1 MGLQEAQR
9 SFKFAGGVETKADPK
24 AVPAT
29 KLLALE
35 NGVFTKAISIQKRNG
50 VEALAQS
57 IDGGTTITGGRRL
70 GARDRELLQF
80 TLDRC
85 YSRHSGAD
93 EWSDMGVAISAVG
106 TDRSAVQTS
115 SQQTLP
121 DHATNDGTTVYAWED
136 SRGGVWWTVV
146 DAVTGAQ
153 RRAPTQ
159 ADANGQRPRCLAV
172 GSVLHIYYA
181 VPTQRRI
188 MVIVVNP
195 SNPSVAVTPAILAD
209 DLNQTNP
216 VYDACAT
223 PRTGTPAL
231 MVWSEHGTTNY
242 RVGYI
247 DASGV
252 LGGPLTGHPTTA
264 TVLGEL
270 KSTTP
275 IACHYLAQGVDVGRV
290 FVAFV
295 YDDPAVTTLGR
306 VYVDTHDL
314 TAPVPVDVYNTPT
327 NVQRIALTAD
337 DVPNVY
343 TVFEEAAAEPSQR
356 YSVCVT
362 MDISGTPAAP
372 RTLRS
377 VGLASRGFFVANSPC
392 AVFVHDTTYFNVYLT
407 LRLSDFAP
415 ASRTLPGEAAGA
427 PTRSHLSSVHVV
439 DNVATL
445 VLPAKTR
452 LASAN
457 NDKFGETATRKI
469 VLDFDN
475 DDSKQNVQIGMG
487 LYMAGACPL
496 HYDGRAWTEQG
507 FHVGPELMDYT
518 ALGAGSLTPSTT
530 YSYVVWYEWTDALG
544 EIHRGP
550 TSVPLVVPL
559 GAGDDE
565 VELQVPTLRV
575 TQKTNVRICVARS
588 LPGDASRLFRVTS
601 LDPTTSGAAANGY
614 LANDTTVDFIVWVD
628 RMSDTD
634 LQEQE
639 PLYTNGGILSN
650 DPVPLGSIVCGGK
663 NRLFFVD
670 SSNGNIVRFS
680 QRIASGYGLE
690 ITPELKLDVD
700 PYGGDITALA
710 VMDKKVYAFKRAAI
724 FRFGGDGPLE
734 NGSTATSGFTDTDR
748 VSADIGCVDPS
759 SIVDTTIGLMFR
771 SDKGIYLLARDESLT
786 YIGAAVERYNAQTVR
801 RASVLADR
809 NQVVF
814 LTDSGKSLL
823 FDYLFAQWSTF
834 TNYEGLDSIVVDGRY
849 HYLKTDDRV
858 MRETPGEYSDAG
870 VRITLRFE
878 TAWLHLHEH
887 LQGFQ
892 RFWNLILLGTRSS
905 PHQLGISYQL
915 DYKDSWSEPYWL
927 DATGDSSPTGW
938 LTGDNCA
945 TIGEDPIDGT
955 GYGDGPFGDG
965 PYGGEADDIYQWR
978 FGIHENGQAVRFRF
992 EDYEKAGI
1000 SGASFELTEMTIV
1013 GGIIASSIRP
1023 FSGARGA

>member
-1 MGLQEAQR
+1 MGLQEAER
-9 SFKFAGGVETKADPK
+9 AFKFAGGIETKADPK

-35 NGVFTKAISIQKRNG
+35 NGVFTKAISIKKRNG
-50 VEALAQS
+50 YEALSQN
-57 IDGGTTITGGRRL
+57 IDGATEITGGRRL

-85 YSRHSGAD
+85 YSRHSGTAD

-106 TDRSAVQTS
+106 NDRPAVQTS
-115 SQQTLP
+115 SQQTNP
-121 DHATNDGTTVYAWED
+121 DHATSNGTTVYAWED

-153 RRAPTQ
+153 RRAPAQ
-159 ADANGQRPRCLAV
+159 ADANGQRPRCVAV
-172 GSVLHIYYA
+172 GDVLHIYYA

-188 MVIVVNP
+188 MAIVVNP
-195 SNPSVAVTPAILAD
+195 DNPSVAVTPVITVD
-209 DLNQTNP
+209 DINQTNP

-223 PRTGTPAL
+223 LRTGTPAL
-231 MVWSEHGTTNY
+231 MVWAEHGTTNY
-242 RVGYI
+242 RLGYV
-247 DASGV
+247 DASGA
-252 LGGPLTGHPTTA
+252 LGSPVTGHPA
-264 TVLGEL
+264 TVTVAAKLGAT
-270 KSTTP
+270 SP
-275 IACHYLAQGVDVGRV
+275 IACAMVPDATGDAL
-290 FVAFV
+290 VAAIH
-295 YDDPAVTTLGR
+295 DDPAVTDAGR
-306 VYVDTHDL
+306 LWIFDPAFTGSATHDL
-314 TAPVPVDVYNTPT
+314 YAAPAAVT
-327 NVQRIALTAD
+327 RIALSVSYAG
-337 DVPNVY
+337 VAFAA
-343 TVFEEAAAEPSQR
+343 FEETAAEPSQR
-356 YSVCVT
+356 FTVVNSFT
-362 MDISGTPAAP
+362 PGTGVGTE

-377 VGLASRGFFVANSPC
+377 VGLASRAFQASSDEAF

-407 LRLSDFAP
+407 FRLSDFAP

-439 DNVATL
+439 DNVASVT
-445 VLPAKTR
+445 LPAKVR
-452 LASAN
+452 LESAA

-469 VLDFDN
+469 TLDFDN

-487 LYMAGACPL
+487 LYMAGACLL

-507 FHVGPELMDYT
+507 FHVGPELMDFT
-518 ALGAGSLTPSTT
+518 LLGSGSLTPSST
-530 YSYVVWYEWTDALG
+530 YEYVVWYEWTDALG

-550 TSVPLVVPL
+550 TSVPLEVVT

-601 LDPTTSGAAANGY
+601 LDPTTSGATANGY
-614 LANDTTVDFIVWVD
+614 LANDTTVDFLVWVD
-628 RMSDTD
+628 RMSDDD
-634 LQEQE
+634 LQKQE
-639 PLYTNGGILSN
+639 PLYTNGGILPN
-650 DPVPLGSIVCGGK
+650 DPVPLGAIVCGGK
-663 NRLFFVD
+663 NRLFFAD

-680 QRIASGYGLE
+680 QRIATGYGLE
-690 ITPELKLDVD
+690 VAPELKLDVD

-710 VMDKKVYAFKRAAI
+710 VMDQKVYVFKRAAI
-724 FRFGGDGPLE
+724 FRFAGDGPLE
-734 NGSTATSGFTDTDR
+734 NGSTATTGFTGTDR

-759 SIVDTTIGLMFR
+759 SIVDTTLGLVFR
-771 SDKGIYLLARDESLT
+771 SAKGIYLLGRDESLT
-786 YIGAAVERYNAQTVR
+786 YIGAAVEAYNGQTVR
-801 RASVLADR
+801 RATVLPDR
-809 NQVVF
+809 SQILF

-834 TNYEGLDSIVVDGRY
+834 TNHEGLDSIVVDGSY
-849 HYLKTDDRV
+849 HYLKSDDRV
-858 MRETPGEYSDAG
+858 LRETPDEHSDAG

-878 TAWLHLHEH
+878 TAWLHLLEH

-892 RFWNLILLGTRSS
+892 RFWNLLLLGTRSS

-927 DATGDSSPTGW
+927 DATGDTSSVGW

-992 EDYEKAGI
+992 EDYEKAGL

-1013 GGIIASSIRP
+1013 GGVIAGSTRP

>member
-1 MGLQEAQR
+1 MGLQEAER
-9 SFKFAGGVETKADPK
+9 AFKFAGGIETKSDSK

-29 KLLALE
+29 KLLTLE

-50 VEALAQS
+50 YEALAQD
-57 IDGGTTITGGRRL
+57 IDGGTVITGGRRL
-70 GARDRELLQF
+70 GARDNELLQF

-85 YSRHSGAD
+85 YSRHSGVD

-106 TDRSAVQTS
+106 NDRPAVQTS
-115 SQQTLP
+115 SQQTCP
-121 DHATNDGTTVYAWED
+121 DHATYGGITVYAWED

-146 DAVTGAQ
+146 DAVSGAQ

-159 ADANGQRPRCLAV
+159 ADALGERPRCVAV
-172 GSVLHIYYA
+172 GDGLHIYYT

-188 MVIVVNP
+188 MAIVVNP
-195 SNPSVAVTPAILAD
+195 TNPSVAVTPVITVD
-209 DLNQTNP
+209 DLSSANP
-216 VYDACAT
+216 AFDACAT
-223 PRTGTPAL
+223 LRTGTPAL
-231 MVWSEHGTTNY
+231 MAWIEHGSTNY
-242 RVGYI
+242 RLGYV
-247 DASGV
+247 DASGA
-252 LGGPLTGHPTTA
+252 LGSPITGHPA
-264 TVLGEL
+264 TVTVAAQLGA
-270 KSTTP
+270 SSP
-275 IACHYLAQGVDVGRV
+275 IACAMVSDAAGDAY
-290 FVAFV
+290 VAAI
-295 YDDPAVTTLGR
+295 YDDPTVTDAGR
-306 VYVDTHDL
+306 LWVFDPAFSGSTTHDL
-314 TAPVPVDVYNTPT
+314 YVAPATVT
-327 NVQRIALTAD
+327 RIALS
-337 DVPNVY
+337 VS
-343 TVFEEAAAEPSQR
+343 TVGVAYAAFEETAAEPSQR
-356 YSVCVT
+356 FTVVNSY
-362 MDISGTPAAP
+362 DGNIGTE

-377 VGLASRGFFVANSPC
+377 VGLASRAFQASNDEAF

-407 LRLSDFAP
+407 FRLSDFAP

-439 DNVATL
+439 DNVAS
-445 VLPAKTR
+445 VALPSKVR

-469 VLDFDN
+469 TLDFDN
-475 DDSKQNVQIGMG
+475 DDSKQNVQIGLG

-507 FHVGPELMDYT
+507 FHVGPELMDRT
-518 ALGAGSLTPSTT
+518 LLGGGALTPSGV
-530 YSYVVWYEWTDALG
+530 YEYVIWYEWTDALG

-550 TSVPLVVPL
+550 TSVPLSVTL
-559 GAGDDE
+559 GGGDDE
-565 VELQVPTLRV
+565 VEIILPTLRV

-588 LPGDASRLFRVTS
+588 LPGDASRLWRVTS
-601 LDPTTSGAAANGY
+601 LDPTTSGATANGY
-614 LANDTTVDFIVWVD
+614 IANDTTIDSVTWSD
-628 RMSDTD
+628 RMSDDD

-650 DPVPLGSIVCGGK
+650 DPVPLGAIVCGGK

-680 QRIASGYGLE
+680 QRIATGYGLE
-690 ITPELKLDVD
+690 VAPELKLDVD
-700 PYGGDITALA
+700 PFGGDITALA
-710 VMDKKVYAFKRAAI
+710 VMDKKVYAFKRTAI

-734 NGSTATSGFTDTDR
+734 NGSTATSGFSDTDR

-759 SIVDTTIGLMFR
+759 SIVDTTLGLAFK
-771 SDKGIYLLARDESLT
+771 SDKGIYLLGRDESLT
-786 YIGAAVERYNAQTVR
+786 YIGAAVERYNDQTVR
-801 RASVLADR
+801 RATVLPKR
-809 NQVVF
+809 SQIVF
-814 LTDSGKSLL
+814 LTDEGSTLL

-834 TNYEGLDSIVVDGRY
+834 TNHSGLDSIVVGGEY
-849 HYLKTDDRV
+849 HYLKSDDRV
-858 MRETPGEYSDAG
+858 FRETIGEHSDAG

-878 TAWLHLHEH
+878 TAWIHLLEH

-892 RFWNLILLGTRSS
+892 RFWNLLLLGTRTS

-915 DYKDSWSEPYWL
+915 DYKDSWTEPYWL
-927 DATGDSSPTGW
+927 DATGDSIATGW

-965 PYGGEADDIYQWR
+965 PYGGEADDVYQWR

-992 EDYEKAGI
+992 EDYEKAGQT
-1000 SGASFELTEMTIV
+1000 GASFELTEMTIV
-1013 GGIIASSIRP
+1013 GGVIAGSTRP